1 MQNLNKIKHIT
12 IVNVHWNNRGD
23 EAALFGFLHGLR
35 NEYKNAKITILFK
48 DPKSVE
54 LFPDTE
60 GVTYYH
66 AQFKTNT
73 WDIWLTTLTRG
84 WIGFN
89 KILKKSVR
97 TLKRSDLIIYGPGG
111 SVINNR
117 FFWRKQMEYLM
128 PFICS
133 KLYRIPMMVAAPS
146 IGPFDTNKSNIIL
159 RWLLK
164 TPKVFCVREEISKQY
179 LDQINIRDNVHV
191 TIDSAFMNAVNME
204 ENEAVLNQY
213 NELKEFLVKYDKV
226 VGLTITDFKWH
237 VKYNK
242 DKDLLNRIEDTFY
255 SFIEQLTQNGYGVL
269 FIPQLFG
276 NQNDYNYM
284 DKYSCI
290 HTFIMDDK
298 LDANFQQYVISKLY
312 AVVGMRYHS
321 NIFSAKMGTPFI
333 AVVYEEKMQ
342 GFLKLAEL
350 MDYSLP
356 LSEISVSK
364 ILEKFSMLEINYQQ
378 IKIQL
383 KGKNEY
389 WKKRAAK
396 TLELLR
402 GNI

>member
-1 MQNLNKIKHIT
+1 
-12 IVNVHWNNRGD
+12 
-23 EAALFGFLHGLR
+23 
-35 NEYKNAKITILFK
+35 
-48 DPKSVE
+48 
-54 LFPDTE
+54 
-60 GVTYYH
+60 
-66 AQFKTNT
+66 
-73 WDIWLTTLTRG
+73 
-84 WIGFN
+84 
-89 KILKKSVR
+89 
-97 TLKRSDLIIYGPGG
+97 
-111 SVINNR
+111 
-117 FFWRKQMEYLM
+117 M

-133 KLYRIPMMVAAPS
+133 KFYQIPMMVAAPS
-146 IGPFDTNKSNIIL
+146 IGPFDINKPNIIL

-164 TPKVFCVREEISKQY
+164 TPKVLCVREEISKQY

-204 ENEAVLNQY
+204 ENETVLNQY

-226 VGLTITDFKWH
+226 VGLTITDFNWH